1 MISTL
6 TMKLFLIT
14 CSFCLLT
21 RFALA
26 QEATQLNYAN
36 LSGAIGSQQ
45 ASLSID
51 YFHLWKLGKAKKIEV
66 GFGGRFTSYVGSS
79 QYFSSAPANLAADIT
94 KSDSILIQ
102 SPQVN
107 ALNLA
112 INLGYTI
119 SPKFGVGFSI
129 DAVGITFG
137 GNKSVSYING
147 NQGQA
152 TAASPTPL
160 NILLVGNN
168 DQGTLN
174 SEFYLRYFFNNSYAI
189 KVAYQYLFTEYT
201 TETEVQRLPETN
213 DRFRNKASLLSL
225 GLTKK
230 F

>member
-1 MISTL
+1 
-6 TMKLFLIT
+6 MKLFLVT
-14 CSFCLLT
+14 CTFCLLT
-21 RFALA
+21 HFALA

-79 QYFSSAPANLAADIT
+79 QYFSSAPANLAADVT

-107 ALNLA
+107 TLNLA
-112 INLGYTI
+112 INVGYRI
-119 SPKFGVGFSI
+119 SPKIGVGFNI
-129 DAVGITFG
+129 DALGFSFG
-137 GNKSVSYING
+137 GEQNGSYING
-147 NQGQA
+147 SQGQVT
-152 TAASPTPL
+152 TAKPTSF

-168 DQGTLN
+168 DKGSLN
-174 SEFYLRYFFNNSYAI
+174 SEFYLRYFFKEKLAI
-189 KVAYQYLFTEYT
+189 KLAYQYLFIEYT
-201 TETEVQRLPETN
+201 TDTKVQQLPEAN
-213 DRFRNKASLLSL
+213 DRFRNKASLFSL
-225 GLTKK
+225 AITKQ